1 MNAMIFAAGLG
12 TRLRPLTNNK
22 PKALVEFKGKP
33 LLWYAMQNVINA
45 GAERVVV
52 NVHHFAHQVIEYIN
66 SNQWNAEVLIS
77 NESDM
82 LLDTGGGLVKAKSR
96 FIPNKPIIIQNADI
110 LISTNIKKYISS
122 HLNSGNDATLM
133 VKNRN
138 TSRYLLFNKHYRL
151 IGWENT
157 NSNEVIKVNEELIHH
172 KLGFCGVHVVEPSLI
187 EAMGEERP
195 FSIIKAYL
203 ELADRCKIGGY
214 QMADED
220 KWFDVGTIEKLN
232 DALLK
237 Y

>member
-12 TRLRPLTNNK
+12 TRLQPLTNDK

-52 NVHHFAHQVIEYIN
+52 NVHHFAQQVIEYIN

-77 NESDM
+77 NESDL

-110 LISTNIKKYISS
+110 LISTNVKKCISS

-138 TSRYLLFNKHYRL
+138 TSRYLLFNNDYRL
-151 IGWENT
+151 IGWENV
-157 NSNEVIKVNEELIHH
+157 NSNEIIKVNEESIHH
-172 KLGFCGVHVVEPSLI
+172 KLGFCGVHVVQPSLI
-187 EAMGEERP
+187 EEMGESRP

-203 ELADRCKIGGY
+203 NLADRYKIAGY
-214 QMADED
+214 QIADSD
-220 KWFDVGTIEKLN
+220 KWFDVGTVDKLN
-232 DALLK
+232 EAKLN